1 MDRKLT
7 VWALAAV
14 VLVVAAIWAQGV
26 LQSTSPLSL
35 QPSSPSESAS
45 ANGQPDTSPDP
56 SSNDETSGE
65 DASSDGSAAS
75 SSSST
80 SDRSGSADS
89 SASNDAS
96 FDRLREV
103 YQTIQSNFYDPQRI
117 SHQTMETEAI
127 RGLISTLDDPY
138 SRYNT
143 PEEYERFQSG
153 LSGEYEGIGA
163 WIGIRDE
170 QIVIISPID
179 GGPAKAAGIRTGD
192 AILAIDGE
200 STEGF
205 SVDDAAQRLRGPAG
219 TDVTVEIRRE
229 DGSVET
235 ITITRDHIKVPSTD
249 HELLS
254 EDIAYVSINRFARS
268 TPNEVKTAL
277 DELQSQSPD
286 IQGLV
291 LDLRGNG
298 GGYLQAAIQI
308 ASLFVERGEPVVK
321 VRERGDRTET
331 SSSFGNDVPNWP
343 IAVLVDNGTASAAEI
358 LAGAIRDHQM
368 GTLIGRTTFGK
379 GVVQSGFNTS
389 GGGMLF
395 LTTAQYF
402 TPDGHKVHDVGLTP
416 PFKIDDWFTSLQAIR
431 QEIVRLRDSLPSFAD
446 SAQAVLQQF
455 NDALTD
461 VQLAASEDEYAD
473 AVDALDAFRELI
485 SRDPAALLGE
495 AGASSDDPQA
505 VLLPPLLEEL
515 RSSLAPKLDELERRL
530 NRNPMAMA
538 QEWLGSSPVAGA
550 RCPCE
555 FISEPA
561 PVN

>member
-7 VWALAAV
+7 VWALAAA

-26 LQSTSPLSL
+26 LQTSDPLSL
-35 QPSSPSESAS
+35 QPGSPSESAS
-45 ANGQPDTSPDP
+45 ANQSQAPE
-56 SSNDETSGE
+56 SSSSE
-65 DASSDGSAAS
+65 DASGTNDDAS
-75 SSSST
+75 SSPSSDAT
-80 SDRSGSADS
+80 GTTS
-89 SASNDAS
+89 SAQDAS

-103 YQTIQSNFYDPQRI
+103 HQTIQSNFYDPDRI

-143 PEEYERFQSG
+143 PEEYERFQTG

-205 SVDDAAQRLRGPAG
+205 SVDEAAQRLRGPAG
-219 TDVTVEIRRE
+219 TDVDVEVRHE
-229 DGSVET
+229 DGTEET
-235 ITITRDHIKVPSTD
+235 ITITRDHIKVPSTE

-254 EDIAYVSINRFARS
+254 DDTAYLRINRFAQS
-268 TPNEVKTAL
+268 TPDEVRNAL
-277 DELQSQSPD
+277 STLRDQSSAID
-286 IQGLV
+286 GLI

-298 GGYLQAAIQI
+298 GGYLQAAIQV
-308 ASLFVERGEPVVK
+308 ASLFVDRGEPIVR
-321 VRERGDRTET
+321 VRERDNRTQT
-331 SSSFGNDVPNWP
+331 SSSYGNDVPNWP
-343 IAVLVDNGTASAAEI
+343 MAVLVDGGTASAGEI
-358 LAGAIRDHQM
+358 LAGAIRDHRM
-368 GTLIGRTTFGK
+368 GLLIGRTTFGK

-416 PFKIDDWFTSLQAIR
+416 NEEFVVDDWFESLQAVR
-431 QEIVRLRDSLPSFAD
+431 QEIVRLRDSLPEFAE
-446 SAQAVLQQF
+446 SARGVLQEYTG
-455 NDALTD
+455 AIAD
-461 VQLAASEDEYAD
+461 VQRAASEDEYAD
-473 AVDALDAFRELI
+473 ALDALTAFRELLAQ
-485 SRDPAALLGE
+485 DPE
-495 AGASSDDPQA
+495 AMLENAGMSSENPES

-515 RSSLAPKLDELERRL
+515 RSSLSAKLDELERRL
-530 NRNPMAMA
+530 TNNPLDAA
-538 QEWLGSSPVAGA
+538 RTWLDSPQVQGA
-550 RCPCE
+550 TCPCS
-555 FISEPA
+555 FIPEPPSA
-561 PVN
+561 N